1 MEFPVFVELVNCYRA
16 SIKQFSDAT
25 QLSYEFVVRY
35 VPMMYFQFVSHQWR
49 GLTP

>member
-1 MEFPVFVELVNCYRA
+1 MESAVLVELINCYGT

-35 VPMMYFQFVSHQWR
+35 VPMMYFQFVSH
-49 GLTP
+49 L